1 MTRLR
6 GKLASTAGPTK
17 RLSLNRRFVA
27 ALMLA
32 VFVSGLSLTV
42 FSSPAIALVDVTPKP
57 VLTIGD
63 IPRRIFELINKQ
75 KQTIAGKIKIAQDVA
90 IKSALRIFYQ
100 QLAMQTFLY
109 VSREGKGGSPLY
121 ITNPHYFQ
129 NVFRAAQNDFL
140 DNLEKE
146 YFGKV
151 VTEPGTLGEKRL
163 IYLFAKGILD
173 PGTAAEANCNKANDL
188 EQKDIANIEDEIKA
202 LSTLDETYQVVCPVS
217 YRCVSGVCQEGA
229 KQYDP
234 EATDEYNAGDCIGF
248 LKDVSTGLK
257 QAANQHLTQCMRE
270 AGDAKRQ
277 KRAATRSV
285 TELKQLTGNEQV
297 AIAVSDIFTPE
308 ENGLGTL
315 IHLLARAQQAGA
327 LTAAA
332 EEVAAR
338 DTNILGTRTLAGE
351 ITAPGSLTQKY
362 SEQGIEKATQNVPVL
377 TGSYAADLILT
388 AAGDAIMLR
397 IAKWLR
403 NQCILNPAACKKSA
417 TGSTQSRL
425 LFGGTSSGAAELANF
440 AFGKP
445 DIVSGDPSRTA
456 ISTVDQLESIGVIDQ
471 RFRQAIEQKL
481 TVREALDQGLLDP
494 NRTFGFD
501 VSGQEPIDGYPY
513 RSLLYLRT
521 ARVIPVGWELAAKF
535 MKTTGGIGGNIGFG
549 ELIDQFSICGQDA
562 EHDYVANNKQC
573 SSGSPN
579 PGLACTT
586 DDECGVN
593 QAQIDA
599 GEGCQDKYDA
609 SPFCG
614 LVDPDWVLKA
624 PFTYCR
630 KEGAGEEIITR
641 TFICDEDTNGNGRVD
656 CTDQTRSPLGGDFGR
671 FEIQRKTEVCVD
683 QPSCIAE
690 NQDGSCR
697 AYGYCFEERPTFRF
711 DGTLCPSY
719 YASCQA
725 FTDPLGQRSAYLT
738 KTIDRNG
745 CSSDNAGCSAYC
757 GDRKDNDKSW
767 LCTPNAVAV
776 TCQSGQ
782 TCTCRQPNGES
793 CTVAGG
799 ASICETPSGQTCTL
813 GKNFTYFD
821 RDVET
826 CDAGDEGCREY
837 IGMASGA
844 NLLANGGFEL
854 YSGTPDD
861 NNDDTVRGWGAIT
874 GLITDARPRVVTTTS
889 GIGDSNAFAVKL
901 PGTASATEGIALTN
915 ERTPP
920 GLDTGRP
927 VKSQTLTLSFY
938 GKAVSGNWTSKFG
951 FRNPDDV
958 RDPNGAAYL
967 AEDIAEYTTDWKRF
981 TLAANVPE
989 GVYDNDKYK
998 QFVQPF
1004 IRSVTCNAP
1013 GENCDVVIDN
1023 VQLDIGLETSSYKEY
1038 GSTGVID
1045 LNQDRRSCER
1055 VDVSCEKYAP
1065 VTGGDAIT
1073 GVVNWPNRCAKED
1086 VGCRAYRKEAID
1098 HIPLRP
1104 ALDPI
1109 NLVASS
1115 GTICQASEVG
1125 CEEYTNLDVAAQGG
1139 EAKEYYTG
1147 IQQCVKPAD
1156 GPSQASY
1163 FTWVGDDRSGFQLK
1177 SFRLKA
1183 SNIANY
1189 AGEGGPAP
1197 CTNIK
1202 LATSADDNNPACEDS
1217 AAAGDPKFIAICTA
1231 ADLGVNPD
1239 CTQYFDGNGHVFYR
1253 LRSRTIPVSEECR
1266 PYRNTIDQEQGTDRF
1281 YLILRN
1287 QSVLCSPAAAR
1298 CRAFTG
1304 NTGQN
1309 TRTIFSDT
1317 FEGTNVVTNAWMGI
1331 GQGTVALSSESLVAG
1346 GHSMDANGAFGTQPA
1361 MLQDKIKG
1369 KTSYLLSFWAKP
1381 NGAAKIEQAFLQV
1394 GSTSYPLIDPA
1405 RQLSLAAEWHPY
1417 NVGPVVVDA
1426 DPAGQNVQLVL
1437 SAVDAA
1443 GNAARTFIDNVV
1455 LTEITDSA
1463 FLIDGSFRTC
1473 ADSELGCEAY
1483 TDRKNQPQYLKSF
1496 TRLCNPDNVGCSA
1509 LLDTQNSSNPFLS
1522 DPIRGVSVPGDTTVN
1537 LIDETTVRCSAA
1549 AKGCTA
1555 FGQPAYDVNKKIGS
1569 YQTVYLKDQ
1578 PDNHTQILCTAQ
1590 EQFCSEYTSTD
1601 GSRWY
1606 FKDPGAQTCEF
1617 KRLGGD
1623 RDFHWY
1629 IRGTSVR
1636 CPTLTPP
1643 AEGVPTGRAC
1653 VKSCS
1658 GGARQGLSCT
1668 GDSDCP
1674 IETGKCTS
1682 NVCVGGASNGQAC
1695 TEDVNCAPESGVC
1708 TGDDANVGR
1717 QCSPGTV
1724 VTDCTGGNFCD
1735 LWTGIC
1741 PAEQSGCN
1749 EYRDPSDPNPC
1760 RSACPLEMVRGKP
1773 LPVNESCQPTTCIA
1787 GAKPGDSCSTNADC
1801 PGKCK
1806 NQNGTPGG
1814 YCLTDSDCPNSGTCD
1829 FNFMTPGTCSAEG
1842 IPGCRSYT
1850 YLRQTV
1856 EQDAAEC
1863 NGRVNVKE
1871 GCRPFNDTS
1880 NPTLNFRAF

>member
-1 MTRLR
+1 
-6 GKLASTAGPTK
+6 
-17 RLSLNRRFVA
+17 
-27 ALMLA
+27 MLA
-32 VFVSGLSLTV
+32 VFVSGLAFMV
-42 FSSPAIALVDVTPKP
+42 FSSPVLGATIPGAPQPSVT
-57 VLTIGD
+57 LGD
-63 IPRRIFELINKQ
+63 IPRRISDFINRSKQ
-75 KQTIAGKIKIAQDVA
+75 AIAARLKIAQDVA
-90 IKSALRIFYQ
+90 IKSALRVFYQ

-109 VSREGKGGSPLY
+109 ISREGKGESPLF

-129 NVFRAAQNDFL
+129 NVFNAAQNDFL

-146 YFGKV
+146 YFGQV
-151 VTEPGTLGEKRL
+151 VTEPGTPGEKRL

-188 EQKDIANIEDEIKA
+188 EQKDIKEIEDDLKIIKTA
-202 LSTLDETYQVVCPVS
+202 DPNLDVICPITVTVGDDPLNPIVTFD
-217 YRCVSGVCQEGA
+217 RGEGSSLDA
-229 KQYDP
+229 KF
-234 EATDEYNAGDCIGF
+234 CIEQ
-248 LKDVSTGLK
+248 LEPLITSMKQ
-257 QAANQHLTQCMRE
+257 QAADRLRQCMRA

-277 KRAATRSV
+277 KRAATRSI
-285 TELKQLTGNEQV
+285 TDLNKLTSNEQV
-297 AIAVSDIFTPE
+297 AVAVSDIFTPE

-315 IHLLARAQQAGA
+315 IHVLARAQEAGA
-327 LTAAA
+327 LKASA

-351 ITAPGSLTQKY
+351 IIAPGSLTQKY
-362 SEQGIEKATQNVPVL
+362 SEQGIQKATENVQFA
-377 TGSYAADLILT
+377 TGSYAADLVLT

-403 NQCILNPAACKKSA
+403 NQCLLNPPACKKKA

-425 LFGGTSSGAAELANF
+425 LFGGISSGAAELTNF

-445 DIVSGDPSRTA
+445 DIVAGDPSRTA

-501 VSGQEPIDGYPY
+501 SSGQEPIDGYPY

-535 MKTTGGIGGNIGFG
+535 MKLQGGIGGNIGFG
-549 ELIDQFSICGQDA
+549 ELIDQFNICGQDA

-586 DDECGVN
+586 DAECGVN

-599 GEGCQDKYDA
+599 GEGCKDKYDA

-630 KEGAGEEIITR
+630 KEGAGEEVITR

-690 NQDGSCR
+690 NEDGSCR
-697 AYGYCFEERPTFRF
+697 AYGYCFEELPTFRF

-725 FTDPLGQRSAYLT
+725 FTDSLGQRAAYLT

-745 CSSDNAGCSAYC
+745 CSADNAGCSAYC
-757 GDRKDNDKSW
+757 GDRKDSDKSW
-767 LCTPNAVAV
+767 LCRQDASAV
-776 TCQSGQ
+776 TCPSGQ

-793 CTVAGG
+793 CTIGGG
-799 ASICETPSGQTCTL
+799 AGTCETPSGQTCTL

-826 CDAGDEGCREY
+826 CDSSDEGCREY
-837 IGMASGA
+837 ISMASGA

-861 NNDDTVRGWGAIT
+861 NSDDTVRGWGAIT
-874 GLITDARPRVVTTTS
+874 GLITTARSQVVTTTS
-889 GIGDSNAFAVKL
+889 GIGASNAFAVKL
-901 PGTASATEGIALTN
+901 PGTASANEGMAYTN
-915 ERTPP
+915 DRTPP

-938 GKAVSGNWTSKFG
+938 GKAISGSWTGRFG

-958 RDPNGAAYL
+958 RNPTGPAYL
-967 AEDIAEYTTDWKRF
+967 AEDLAEYTTDWKRF
-981 TLAANVPE
+981 TLSANAPE

-998 QFVQPF
+998 QYVQPF
-1004 IRSVTCNAP
+1004 IRSVTCNVGA
-1013 GENCDVVIDN
+1013 GENCDVIIDN
-1023 VQLDIGLETSSYKEY
+1023 VQLEIGLDTSGYKEY
-1038 GSTGVID
+1038 GLTGAID
-1045 LNQDRRSCER
+1045 LNNNRRSCER

-1065 VTGGDAIT
+1065 AAGGDAIT

-1098 HIPLRP
+1098 HIPFRP
-1104 ALDPI
+1104 AVDPI

-1115 GTICQASEVG
+1115 GTTCQASEVG

-1156 GPSQASY
+1156 GPSQATY

-1197 CTNIK
+1197 CTN
-1202 LATSADDNNPACEDS
+1202 LQAATSADDNNPACEDS
-1217 AAAGDPKFIAICTA
+1217 ATAGDPKFIALCA
-1231 ADLGVNPD
+1231 SADIGVNPD
-1239 CTQYFDGNGHVFYR
+1239 CTQYFDGTGHVFYR

-1266 PYRNTIDQEQGTDRF
+1266 PYRNTIDQQGVCQGGTTPGNACSTVADCRGVGATCAPIDRF

-1287 QSVLCSPAAAR
+1287 QSAQCSPAAAR

-1331 GQGTVALSSESLVAG
+1331 GPGTVALSSESLVAG
-1346 GHSMDANGAFGTQPA
+1346 GHSMDASGAFGTQPA
-1361 MLQDKIKG
+1361 MLQDKING

-1381 NGAAKIEQAFLQV
+1381 NSATKIEQAFIQV
-1394 GSTSYPLIDPA
+1394 GSTTYPLIDPA
-1405 RQLSLAAEWHPY
+1405 RQLSLAAEWHAY
-1417 NVGPVVVDA
+1417 NVGPVTIDA
-1426 DPAGQNVQLVL
+1426 DPAGQSVQLGLV
-1437 SAVDAA
+1437 AKDAG
-1443 GNAARTFIDNVV
+1443 GNDARAFIDNVV
-1455 LTEITDSA
+1455 LQEITDRA
-1463 FLIDGSFRTC
+1463 FLIDGSFHTC

-1483 TDRKNQPQYLKSF
+1483 TDRQNQPQYLKSF

-1509 LLDTQNSSNPFLS
+1509 MFDTQNSSNPFLS
-1522 DPIRGVSVPGDTTVN
+1522 DPVRGVAVPGDTTADF
-1537 LIDETTVRCSAA
+1537 IDETNVRCSAA

-1578 PDNHTQILCTAQ
+1578 PDNHPQILCTAE

-1658 GGARQGLSCT
+1658 GGARQGLACT

-1674 IETGKCTS
+1674 VETGKCTS
-1682 NVCVGGASNGQAC
+1682 NICVGGTNSGQPCANDAAC
-1695 TEDVNCAPESGVC
+1695 PPESGLC
-1708 TGDDANVGR
+1708 TGNDANVGR
-1717 QCSPGTV
+1717 QCTLSTAG
-1724 VTDCTGGNFCD
+1724 TDCLGGNICD
-1735 LWTGIC
+1735 LWTGAC
-1741 PAEQSGCN
+1741 PEEQSGCN

-1760 RSACPLEMVRGKP
+1760 RSSCPLEQSRGKP
-1773 LPVNESCQPTTCIA
+1773 TPVNESCQPTFCVN
-1787 GAKPGDSCSTNADC
+1787 GAKDGDSCSTNADC
-1801 PGKCK
+1801 PGKCDG
-1806 NQNGTPGG
+1806 GTKDGAFCASNADCSGGGQCNKPEPGQ
-1814 YCLTDSDCPNSGTCD
+1814 CSD
-1829 FNFMTPGTCSAEG
+1829 EG

-1856 EQDAAEC
+1856 EENAQEC
-1863 NGRVNVKE
+1863 NGIVDLKL